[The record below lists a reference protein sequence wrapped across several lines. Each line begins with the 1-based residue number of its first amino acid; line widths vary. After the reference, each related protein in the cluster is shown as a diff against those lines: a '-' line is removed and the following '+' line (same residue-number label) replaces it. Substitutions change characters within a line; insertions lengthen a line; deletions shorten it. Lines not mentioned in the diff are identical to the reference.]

1 MSKTITFVIATI
13 IAWSIVSDGDALSM
27 DLNQYKWKN
36 RLLLIFAPDDG
47 HSLLRNLESDIA
59 VQPGEVSERDL
70 LVFRIIENGPSFM
83 AATRLDPQ
91 TAANIRK
98 KFKAS
103 HERFTCILVGKDGGI
118 KLRRNDQ
125 VRLQDI
131 FELIDAMPMRQQEM
145 RQKNSGKY

>member
-1 MSKTITFVIATI
+1 MSKTITFVLATV
-13 IAWSIVSDGDALSM
+13 IAWSIVNHRDALPM

-47 HSLLRNLESDIA
+47 HSLLHNLESDIA
-59 VQPGEVSERDL
+59 AQPGEVSERDL
-70 LVFRIIENGPSFM
+70 IVFKIIENGPSFM

-91 TAANIRK
+91 TAAHIRN

-118 KLRRNDQ
+118 KLRRKDP

-145 RQKNSGKY
+145 RQKNSVKN